1 MAVMLART
9 SVDGRCDAR
18 ALSAPPTLGKYEVV
32 SGLVKERNP
41 SHLVLRPYV
50 LMETIDMATDETGN
64 GTAFESARKAFADTA
79 ASFSEQAGSKVK
91 DYTLQGKDR
100 AVEALDN
107 VASLVSDAAE
117 QVSERLGEQYGGYIR
132 QAADA
137 VEGLASNLRDKD
149 ADELIDDARGLVKS
163 SPAIAIAA
171 AAAVGF
177 VLARVVKSGL
187 APKAGNDGGSADV
200 VAPSSTPA
208 ADVPAKPARKAAT
221 RKSPASKPKTPA
233 VTPATAA
240 APVDSSAPAV
250 AKEEPSLPATAVPS
264 DDTPPAV

>member
-1 MAVMLART
+1 
-9 SVDGRCDAR
+9 
-18 ALSAPPTLGKYEVV
+18 
-32 SGLVKERNP
+32 
-41 SHLVLRPYV
+41 
-50 LMETIDMATDETGN
+50 MATHETGN

-107 VASLVSDAAE
+107 VASLVGDAAE

-149 ADELIDDARGLVKS
+149 ADELIDDARNIVRS

-187 APKAGNDGGSADV
+187 TPRAQNDATSTEPSTAPTEA
-200 VAPSSTPA
+200 
-208 ADVPAKPARKAAT
+208 AKPM
-221 RKSPASKPKTPA
+221 RKSSATKSATATGAAKTATPRRAAAKKPTSETETAAPTTAVGPAGEPVTPTTATDDDTLPA
-233 VTPATAA
+233 V
-240 APVDSSAPAV
+240 
-250 AKEEPSLPATAVPS
+250 
-264 DDTPPAV
+264 